1 MTIWAD
7 IFNWPKMKDQ
17 CLRMYNFTTVI
28 HYGGGG
34 RKVINNIENCNF
46 ISFETLKMSKGV
58 LKPSQLIYAFPIVIT
73 TFQTTNC
80 FFIAGSFQL
89 TTFILNKSFA
99 ISVVMRHATIPTE
112 MTRRGYSIEVN
123 SFFSF
128 QYYDPNKRIN
138 ELQTTLLQAG
148 NLESYTTLVSVSTC
162 VIPPP
167 WSVASL
173 PPIDLGEM
181 RRRC

>member
-1 MTIWAD
+1 
-7 IFNWPKMKDQ
+7 
-17 CLRMYNFTTVI
+17 MYNFTTVI

-99 ISVVMRHATIPTE
+99 ISVVMRHATIPTVHRNDKE
-112 MTRRGYSIEVN
+112 GVQHRSKFI
-123 SFFSF
+123 FSF
-128 QYYDPNKRIN
+128 QYYDPNQRIN
-138 ELQTTLLQAG
+138 ELQNFAP
-148 NLESYTTLVSVSTC
+148 S
-162 VIPPP
+162 
-167 WSVASL
+167 W
-173 PPIDLGEM
+173 
-181 RRRC
+181 

>member
-1 MTIWAD
+1 MCYHWWWIFIQWCVMTIWAD
-7 IFNWPKMKDQ
+7 IFNCPKMKDQ
-17 CLRMYNFTTVI
+17 CLLMYNFTTVI

-89 TTFILNKSFA
+89 TTFVLNKSFA

-123 SFFSF
+123 SFFHSSTTIPTKESMNF
-128 QYYDPNKRIN
+128 KQLCSKLVILNRI
-138 ELQTTLLQAG
+138 LH
-148 NLESYTTLVSVSTC
+148 
-162 VIPPP
+162 
-167 WSVASL
+167 
-173 PPIDLGEM
+173 
-181 RRRC
+181 